1 VGDEAVVVLD
11 GVGLAANRGREGGEV
26 GEGGRGERARGR
38 ERGERKT
45 RKKNSPN
52 LFSFSKL
59 QNNGRHSRQPAP
71 RVLLDHRAQQG
82 SPRAPTLGEE
92 GGVEVE
98 LDDLLLLLQLLSLL
112 PLRRR
117 LGQQELLDLP
127 LLSLLLLL
135 LLSPSIPSRCCKEIL
150 LLELDADEHRGC
162 RRRCCCGGGCGG
174 RGEGRKRERRSKR

>member
-1 VGDEAVVVLD
+1 MGDEAVVVLD

-127 LLSLLLLL
+127 LLPLLLLL
-135 LLSPSIPSRCCKEIL
+135 LLSPSLPSRCCKEIL

-162 RRRCCCGGGCGG
+162 RRRCCCSGG